1 MKLSELSPTSQAT
14 VLKIAKKKNVKPI
27 EVLRHID
34 AISSRRRVSKHS
46 KLFV

>member
-1 MKLSELSPTSQAT
+1 MKLSDLSQASQAT
-14 VLKIAKKKNVKPI
+14 VLKIASKKNIKPI

-34 AISSRRRVSKHS
+34 AISSRRKVSRHS